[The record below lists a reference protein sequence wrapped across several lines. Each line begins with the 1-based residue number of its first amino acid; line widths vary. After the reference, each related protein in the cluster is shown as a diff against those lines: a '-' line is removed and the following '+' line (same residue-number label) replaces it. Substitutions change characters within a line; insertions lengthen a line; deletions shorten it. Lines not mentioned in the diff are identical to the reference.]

1 VKLIKEQLFVL
12 NYSLLTNLAFM
23 KKLYLI
29 LFYLLSNY
37 IFSQTFTL
45 SGKISDS
52 KKNAM
57 PFASVLIK
65 GTTIGTNSNA
75 DGFYNIKV
83 QAGTYDVI
91 FQYIGYKKETKT
103 ITISVDTKLDAVL
116 ADDSYQLKEV
126 TVTLG
131 EDPAYAV
138 IRQAIKKRKYYLKQV
153 SSYTCTAYIKS
164 LQRLKEVSK
173 AMTKLISV
181 SGEKFDS
188 SMLGVIYLSE
198 SESKYHFR
206 KPDDEKEIMF
216 SSKVSGNNQGF
227 SFNQLSDM
235 KFNFYEN
242 LVTID
247 GLSDRPF
254 ISPINEN
261 AFLSYR
267 YHLLGTSF
275 EDGKMINK
283 IEVLPKRK
291 TDPCF
296 HGIIY
301 IQENT
306 WRIHSVD
313 MYLTKDA
320 KIDFV
325 DTLHVKQLH
334 APIIG
339 DSIWMPINL
348 NFSFHFKFLGIKG
361 DGYNNAVLSGY
372 EINPTFPKKFF
383 KNEVL
388 KVEDE
393 ANKKDTGYWK
403 ENRPIPLTTEEV
415 IDYHKKDSIAKR
427 KDSKQYKDSI
437 DHKANRFKPSALLL
451 GYRFQNTFKKTNFS
465 TSGLINGGIQ
475 YNTVEGINSSVKL
488 NYEKNY
494 EDYRKYEIDGGVRY
508 GFSNYLW
515 GGKIGWTYLQK
526 PQKFQQFGVNLQS
539 MVEQY
544 NPAKPLP
551 EFMNSIY
558 TLLVNDNYLKMYKKT
573 SVQLNYRR
581 EIVNGIIL
589 YANAE
594 YAERDALKNTTNNL
608 WIDDKNKL
616 FTSNDP
622 QNPGT
627 DNLLFKTNNAF
638 VLDVRFRIRF
648 KQKYYT
654 LPHRKIITGSKYPR
668 VNISYIKAIPVL
680 NATADYDV
688 VKMTVEDDIKLGLFG
703 TFAYRANAGYF
714 INNKTMYFMD
724 YKHFNGNQTILANR
738 DYLNSFKLLPY
749 YTYSTQKE
757 YIELH
762 AEHHFNGFIFNK
774 IPLLKK
780 TKLQEVVGGHALFS
794 DKLSNYYEL
803 NFGIEN
809 IFRIVRFDYVL
820 AYGING
826 KVNNG
831 FLIGLG
837 IEF

>member
-1 VKLIKEQLFVL
+1 MIMKK
-12 NYSLLTNLAFM
+12 NLAA
-23 KKLYLI
+23 
-29 LFYLLSNY
+29 LFFLLSFTFY
-37 IFSQTFTL
+37 AQTFTL
-45 SGKISDS
+45 SGKLTDT
-52 KKNAM
+52 KKNAL
-57 PFASVLIK
+57 PFASVVVK

-75 DGFYNIKV
+75 DGLYSIKIP
-83 QAGTYDVI
+83 AGTYEII
-91 FQYIGYKKETKT
+91 FQYIGYKKEVQS
-103 ITISVDTKLDAVL
+103 ITLNADTKLDAVL
-116 ADDSYQLKEV
+116 TDDSYQLKEV

-138 IRQAIKKRKYYLKQV
+138 IRQAIKKRKYYLNQV
-153 SSYTCTAYIKS
+153 NSYTCKAYIKG
-164 LQRLKEVSK
+164 LQRLKEIPK
-173 AMTKLISV
+173 NINTLLKMTGGGNTI
-181 SGEKFDS
+181 DS
-188 SMLGVIYLSE
+188 TMLGVVYLSE
-198 SESKYHFR
+198 SESKFHFR
-206 KPDDEKEIMF
+206 KPNDEKEIMY
-216 SSKVSGNNQGF
+216 SSKVSGDSKAF
-227 SFNQLSDM
+227 SWNQLSDM

-242 LVTID
+242 LVYID

-261 AFLSYR
+261 AFLSYK

-325 DTLHVKQLH
+325 DTLKVKQLH

-339 DSIWMPINL
+339 DSIWMPINF
-348 NFSFHFKFLGIKG
+348 NFGFHFKFLGFRG
-361 DGYNNAVLSGY
+361 DGYFNAVISAY

-403 ENRPIPLTTEEV
+403 ENRPVPLTNEE
-415 IDYHKKDSIAKR
+415 ITDYKKKDSLAKI
-427 KDSKQYKDSI
+427 KGTKTYKDSI
-437 DHKANRFKPSALLL
+437 DRKVNKFKFGSLLT
-451 GYRFQNTFKKTNFS
+451 GYHHQNTFKKTNFS
-465 TSGLINGGIQ
+465 TTGIINSGVQ
-475 YNTVEGINSSVKL
+475 YNTVEGVNAGMKV
-488 NYEKNY
+488 NFEKDY
-494 EDYRKYEIDGGVRY
+494 EDYRKHEIDGGVRY

-515 GGKIGWTYLQK
+515 GGHASWHYLQK
-526 PQKFQQFGVNLQS
+526 PEKFQQFGVNLQS

-544 NPAKPLP
+544 NPTRPLP

-558 TLLVNDNYLKMYKKT
+558 TLLANDNYLKLYKKT

-668 VNISYIKAIPVL
+668 VNISYIKAIPIL

-688 VKMTVEDDIKLGLFG
+688 VKMTLEDDIKLGLFG

-809 IFRIVRFDYVL
+809 IFRIIRFDYVL

>member
-616 FTSNDP
+616 FTSNNP

-688 VKMTVEDDIKLGLFG
+688 VKITLEDDIKLGLFG
-703 TFAYRANAGYF
+703 TFAYRGNAGYF

>member
-1 VKLIKEQLFVL
+1 VKQIKEQLFIL
-12 NYSLLTNLAFM
+12 NYPAFVNLAFM
-23 KKLYLI
+23 KKFCTLLI
-29 LFYLLSNY
+29 Y
-37 IFSQTFTL
+37 IFSLTLSAQTYTL

-52 KKNAM
+52 KKNAL
-57 PFASVLIK
+57 PFASVVIK
-65 GTTIGTNSNA
+65 GTTTGTNSNA
-75 DGFYNIKV
+75 DGFYNIKL
-83 QAGTYDVI
+83 QPGTYEVI
-91 FQYIGYKKETKT
+91 FQYIGYKKESKT
-103 ITISVDTKLDAVL
+103 VTLNADTKLDVTL

-138 IRQAIKKRKYYLKQV
+138 IRQAIKKRKYYLNQV
-153 SSYTCTAYIKS
+153 NSYTCKAYIKS

-216 SSKVSGNNQGF
+216 SSKVSGNNRGF

-306 WRIHSVD
+306 WRIHSLD

-348 NFSFHFKFLGIKG
+348 NFSFRFKFLGIG
-361 DGYNNAVLSGY
+361 GSGYDNAVLSEY

-388 KVEDE
+388 KVEDA
-393 ANKKDTGYWK
+393 ANKKDTSYWK
-403 ENRPIPLTTEEV
+403 ENRPIPLTKEEV
-415 IDYHKKDSIAKR
+415 IDYRRKDSIAKR
-427 KDSKQYKDSI
+427 KDSRQYKDSI
-437 DHKANRFKPSALLL
+437 DHKANRFKLGALLL
-451 GYRFQNTFKKTNFS
+451 GYRYQNTFKKTSFS
-465 TSGLINGGIQ
+465 TTGFLNGGIQ
-475 YNTVEGINSSVKL
+475 YNTVEGINSSIKL
-488 NYEKNY
+488 NYEKDY
-494 EDYRKYEIDGGVRY
+494 EDFRRQEITGSARY

-515 GGKIGWTYLQK
+515 GGKLGWTYFQK
-526 PQKFQQFGVNLQS
+526 PEKFQRFGVNLQS
-539 MVEQY
+539 MVEQFNAS
-544 NPAKPLP
+544 NPISPLI
-551 EFMNSIY
+551 NSAY
-558 TLLVNDNYLKMYKKT
+558 TLLGNDNYMKLYKKT
-573 SVQLNYRR
+573 AVQVNYRR
-581 EIVNGIIL
+581 ELINGLIL

-594 YAERDALKNTTNNL
+594 YAERDALQNTAYNL
-608 WIDDKNKL
+608 WIDDKSKL
-616 FTSNDP
+616 FTSNNP
-622 QNPGT
+622 QNPAS
-627 DNLLFKTNNAF
+627 DNTAFKTNNALT
-638 VLDVRFRIRF
+638 LDVAFRIRF
-648 KQKYYT
+648 KEKYYT

-668 VNISYIKAIPVL
+668 INIGYTKAIPVL
-680 NATADYDV
+680 NATANYDL
-688 VKMTVEDDIKLGLFG
+688 VKITVEDDIKLGLFG
-703 TFAYRANAGYF
+703 TFAYHAKAGYF
-714 INNKTMYFMD
+714 INNSVMYFMD
-724 YKHFNGNQTILANR
+724 YKHFNGNQTILANSN
-738 DYLNSFKLLPY
+738 YLDAFKLLPY
-749 YTYSTQKE
+749 YTYSTNKE

-780 TKLQEVVGGHALFS
+780 TKIQEVIGGHALFN
-794 DKLSNYYEL
+794 DKLNNYYEV
-803 NFGIEN
+803 NFGLEN
-809 IFRIVRFDYVL
+809 IFKVIRFDYVL

-826 KVNNG
+826 KVSNG

-837 IEF
+837 IDF